1 MELRCLLLACQ
12 QHTYLICHPWLL
24 HSCPTIIMPTSPPSF
39 LIYTPPLFV
48 SRGGTHWGICQILY
62 PQSSTY
68 DGLLS
73 AVMFPGTET
82 VSMTAIMLQLDN
94 MKSYTVK
101 VDNSVFSQGW
111 EAGLGFHP
119 AQEKIPSLLDRVLCL
134 QKSAWCFLITN
145 TDHWEPGKYV

>member
-1 MELRCLLLACQ
+1 
-12 QHTYLICHPWLL
+12 
-24 HSCPTIIMPTSPPSF
+24 MPTSPPSF
-39 LIYTPPLFV
+39 LIYTSPLFV
-48 SRGGTHWGICQILY
+48 YRGATHWGICQILY

-82 VSMTAIMLQLDN
+82 LSMTAMMLQLDN

-111 EAGLGFHP
+111 EAELGFHP

-134 QKSAWCFLITN
+134 QKPA
-145 TDHWEPGKYV
+145 